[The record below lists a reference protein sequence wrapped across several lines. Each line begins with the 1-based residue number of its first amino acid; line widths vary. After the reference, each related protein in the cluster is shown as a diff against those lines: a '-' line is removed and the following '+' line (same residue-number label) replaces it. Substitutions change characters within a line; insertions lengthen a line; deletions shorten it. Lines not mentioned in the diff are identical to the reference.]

1 MAEKVE
7 ISVVA
12 NDLAS
17 GALNLIKDKLAS
29 IGGTT
34 ALVGTAAVTMGVAVV
49 GALAASTD
57 AAYAYDQQV
66 KELMLRTG
74 GTAEETSRLIQVVDD
89 AGIEY
94 GTLTTAMKFAVKN
107 GIEPNVQSLIKLSDE
122 YLALAPGV
130 ERGKFLLD
138 KFGKSGMDMAR
149 IMDLGGDAIAKMNSG
164 VEDNLVLTDEAIKQ
178 SEEYRL
184 NVDALN
190 DSMLGLKVSIGN
202 QVIPVLN
209 DFISKTGE
217 FAASQNEVAEATGRT
232 DLRSKIYIGNIIQL
246 QKEQAAAN
254 EATKAGNYLMADSG
268 DAADRA
274 SSSIKILTED
284 LVAQE
289 AAQKAMTEANKGF
302 LSTLSSI
309 ASSEASYSST
319 ANALA
324 QDRVKIEQERAAAIA
339 AGWWESSDKVK
350 QYDAAL
356 AENDVKVAAN
366 AAAHDLANKQ
376 IILGL
381 LERKL
386 MQDGVL
392 DDRELQFLLD
402 KGLAWGVYSQTVVT
416 ETQKAIA
423 EANKL
428 SDVINGIP
436 TSKTFTLTVQQQGTI
451 NAFYQSLNMGPRGAT
466 GRASGGSVNANQ
478 MYTVGEAG
486 PELFIPNT
494 NGTIIPNGGGG
505 SNIVFNLSLN
515 SAVSVLDETRA
526 KTVLYPFVEAIAS
539 RLKSEGKIS

>member
-246 QKEQAAAN
+246 QKEKAKETQTVDSATRGYIMQAAQV
-254 EATKAGNYLMADSG
+254 EAL
-268 DAADRA
+268 A
-274 SSSIKILTED
+274 SYYKNQLTPEVILTE
-284 LVAQE
+284 
-289 AAQKAMTEANKGF
+289 K
-302 LSTLSSI
+302 
-309 ASSEASYSST
+309 
-319 ANALA
+319 
-324 QDRVKIEQERAAAIA
+324 EQE
-339 AGWWESSDKVK
+339 E
-350 QYDAAL
+350 
-356 AENDVKVAAN
+356 
-366 AAAHDLANKQ
+366 
-376 IILGL
+376 
-381 LERKL
+381 
-386 MQDGVL
+386 
-392 DDRELQFLLD
+392 LD
-402 KGLAWGVYSQTVVT
+402 KALLKVEQSM
-416 ETQKAIA
+416 QK
-423 EANKL
+423 
-428 SDVINGIP
+428 
-436 TSKTFTLTVQQQGTI
+436 Q
-451 NAFYQSLNMGPRGAT
+451 RAT
-466 GRASGGSVNANQ
+466 G
-478 MYTVGEAG
+478 
-486 PELFIPNT
+486 
-494 NGTIIPNGGGG
+494 
-505 SNIVFNLSLN
+505 LSLVMDLT
-515 SAVSVLDETRA
+515 SADKEYAQSQADIQAEIA
-526 KTVLYPFVEAIAS
+526 KLTQE
-539 RLKSEGKIS
+539 K